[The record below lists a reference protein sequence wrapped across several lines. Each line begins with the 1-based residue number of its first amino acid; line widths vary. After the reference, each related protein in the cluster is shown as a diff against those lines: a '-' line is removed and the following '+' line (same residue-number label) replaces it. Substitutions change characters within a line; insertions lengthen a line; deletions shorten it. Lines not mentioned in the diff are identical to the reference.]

1 VQYANRGGSDIDS
14 LESNRCEARN
24 SSPSILLKHVQRFG
38 GSASSEIKSLAR
50 SSAQRILSPAEASG
64 AAATDRAPSL
74 FHVRVALAQIPKE
87 TGRRAG
93 QLAGDV
99 RLHLIVSWKLG
110 AIIATGLLVAM

>member
-1 VQYANRGGSDIDS
+1 
-14 LESNRCEARN
+14 
-24 SSPSILLKHVQRFG
+24 
-38 GSASSEIKSLAR
+38 
-50 SSAQRILSPAEASG
+50 
-64 AAATDRAPSL
+64 
-74 FHVRVALAQIPKE
+74 VALAQIPKE